1 LIIEKPD
8 DKDIIQ
14 EAIDESFNISEG
26 SNSAE
31 SQSKLSEPSIIS
43 YRQQGADKKI
53 GSMDYDKKTSLTSY
67 KQKTNS
73 SLALSERSKLMDY
86 DESG

>member
-1 LIIEKPD
+1 MIIEKPD

-43 YRQQGADKKI
+43 YHQQGADKKI

-86 DESG
+86 DDSG